1 MDSELRQDIV
11 SGDWVAIAPAR
22 AKKPEQF
29 LKKEERVKAPIENCP
44 FEDPQKSGN
53 SPPALIYA
61 NGKKHI
67 FIDKE
72 FPGYQGDL
80 KNWQVQILENK
91 YPALKRKTS
100 CAKEFKKGPY
110 AVVEGVGYH
119 DLVIAR
125 DHDKNFANLDKDTAN
140 LVFTAFKDRY
150 SIISKDNCTSYT
162 SIFHNWG
169 PRAGASVY
177 HPHYQI
183 ISLPII
189 PPDIG
194 RSLKG
199 SDSYFFVNKKCVHC
213 VMIEWEKKDKAR
225 VVYENAGAIAF
236 TPFVSREPFEVRIFP
251 KKHLPF
257 FEETE
262 KEDTEAVVDVLQKV
276 LKGIEIKL
284 KDPDYNF
291 FIHTAPHVDKQKHGH
306 YHWHIEIVPQISISA
321 GFELGTGIEITAV
334 DPDEAAAI
342 LRIDDR

>member
-22 AKKPEQF
+22 SKRPDQF
-29 LKKEERVKAPIENCP
+29 LKKEKRIKAPIESCP

-53 SPPALIYA
+53 NPPILVYA
-61 NGKKHI
+61 KNKKMI
-67 FIDKE
+67 FVGEK
-72 FPGYQGDL
+72 FPGYESDL
-80 KNWQVQILENK
+80 KEWQVQVLENK
-91 YPALKRKTS
+91 YPALKHKTI

-110 AVVEGVGYH
+110 SVVEGVGYH
-119 DLVIAR
+119 DLVITR
-125 DHDKNFANLDKDTAN
+125 DHNKNFANLDKSTAN

-150 SIISKDNCTSYT
+150 LIIGRDNCTVYT

-169 PRAGASVY
+169 PEAGASVY
-177 HPHYQI
+177 HPHCQI

-199 SDSYFFVNKKCVHC
+199 SDSYFSVNKKCVHC
-213 VMIEWEKKDKAR
+213 VMIEWEKKEKIR
-225 VVYENAGAIAF
+225 VVYENDGAIAF

-251 KKHLPF
+251 KNHLPF
-257 FEETE
+257 FEETG
-262 KEDTEAVVDVLQKV
+262 KEDMEAVVDVLQKV
-276 LKGIEIKL
+276 LKGIETKL
-284 KDPDYNF
+284 RDPDYNF

-306 YHWHIEIVPQISISA
+306 YHWHIEVVPKISTSA

-334 DPDEAAAI
+334 DPDEAAKMLKI
-342 LRIDDR
+342 